1 MPNYELVYL
10 NTDRS
15 VAAKINSLCDDD
27 TKAKV
32 LAHAMRVH
40 GASQMEVWKDDT
52 LIYTRP
58 WRVEGD
64 SHPVYSPGS
73 YA

>member
-10 NTDRS
+10 RTDKT

-32 LAHAMRVH
+32 LAHAMRVN
-40 GASQMEVWKDDT
+40 GSSQMEVWKDDT

-58 WRVEGD
+58 WRTEMGD
-64 SHPVYSPGS
+64 FPVYAPGS
-73 YA
+73 YG